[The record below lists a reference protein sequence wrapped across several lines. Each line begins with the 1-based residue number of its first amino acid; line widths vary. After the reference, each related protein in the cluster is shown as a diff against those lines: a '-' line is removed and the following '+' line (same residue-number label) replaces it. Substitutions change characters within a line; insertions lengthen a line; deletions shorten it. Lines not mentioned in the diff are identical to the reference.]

1 MLNISF
7 LIADEWVNGVF
18 ASTLLKWFE
27 ERSSTDPKPVCKWPT
42 ATSVLAAFHTCH
54 LLLQPVKVD
63 WISGE
68 SRNGDKSANQSAESF
83 DWQPI

>member
-1 MLNISF
+1 MIWGA
-7 LIADEWVNGVF
+7 LIHWPETGLQV
-18 ASTLLKWFE
+18 
-27 ERSSTDPKPVCKWPT
+27 TDSHY
-42 ATSVLAAFHTCH
+42 SVLAAFHTCH
-54 LLLQPVKVD
+54 LLLQPVKVE